1 MPWFGYQLFT
11 GNSLIGARREVFRAT
26 SLKQGAK
33 PRWYEEPPRRLNVQ
47 RPDRAA
53 DEIYH
58 FLLPDPG
65 MTKYKDKVAQKLYLE
80 HFERLS
86 RWRDEFCRPL
96 EDHELSRLQ
105 QLSARIDEL
114 WTEHA
119 QWLARDRARTEE
131 DLRVWPAAE
140 SDAPN
145 IPRRE
150 KEAIRRQGLFN
161 EDGDLATPFR
171 RLKLVMDY
179 WCALWFWP
187 IQNSADLPTREQWWM
202 EVGAALEGNVVE
214 ITPQSQID
222 FPPEP
227 PPQVM
232 APKNQPA
239 LDGLDPQLR
248 LATSSSNLHD
258 KFGQLRISRLRQL
271 FPRIAQVETLAS
283 LRRFFHWELCFYDVL
298 GRRGGFDLVV
308 GNPPWIR
315 IEFNEAG
322 ILGEINP
329 VVAIRKISA
338 SELMRQR
345 SEAFARFE
353 HLQQAWTTE
362 LEEAEGTQNYLN
374 AVQNYPLLQGMKAN
388 LYKCF
393 MPLAWR
399 IAGVHG
405 VAALLHPEGPYDDP
419 KGGALREAL
428 YPRLRAHF
436 QFQNEMQLFT
446 GTNDH
451 GRLRF
456 GVHVYSAPRSAVKF
470 DHISNLFIPGTI
482 DASYLHTGNEP
493 VGGIKTP
500 RGELN
505 VIGHRGRIVTV
516 SDSTLAVF
524 ASLYD
529 ERGTP
534 PLRARLP
541 SLHASVLESAI
552 RKFARVERRL
562 GDLGESGV
570 FINAT
575 HWNEKNAQAN
585 NTIRRRS
592 VIDRGFPTSTCEWIL
607 SGPHFVLAN
616 PFGKTARQV
625 CTAPSHYDVIDLESL
640 PDDYLPRTTYQP
652 VCDTNTY
659 VSRIPRVGWE
669 AGANVA
675 PRTIADFYRVVVR
688 RQLNLSQ
695 HRTLLPAICPK
706 GANHLHTVLSVA
718 LREQAL
724 TPVVASLWASIPF
737 DFIVKSSGK
746 GDFYNNSAE
755 RMPLPDLGRRHRALV
770 GRILALNCLT
780 VDYASLWNDL
790 FDVTFN
796 DERWSQPE
804 NPRLPQQFFASLT
817 SDWTRDCAL
826 RTDYARRMALVE
838 IDVMVALVLG
848 LTLDELLLMYR
859 VQFPIVQQ
867 SERDTWYDINGRIVF
882 TSNKGLAG
890 VGLPRKLAPTLVKVA
905 IIGLDGRAKE
915 GLWGW
920 DEVKAMWER
929 GELPAGTRIERH
941 VMDDTLPG
949 GPTQRT
955 RAWIT
960 PFTLANR
967 EDDYRTAWGFFENSG
982 NGH

>member
-1 MPWFGYQLFT
+1 M
-11 GNSLIGARREVFRAT
+11 
-26 SLKQGAK
+26 
-33 PRWYEEPPRRLNVQ
+33 
-47 RPDRAA
+47 
-53 DEIYH
+53 
-58 FLLPDPG
+58 
-65 MTKYKDKVAQKLYLE
+65 
-80 HFERLS
+80 
-86 RWRDEFCRPL
+86 
-96 EDHELSRLQ
+96 
-105 QLSARIDEL
+105 
-114 WTEHA
+114 
-119 QWLARDRARTEE
+119 
-131 DLRVWPAAE
+131 
-140 SDAPN
+140 
-145 IPRRE
+145 
-150 KEAIRRQGLFN
+150 
-161 EDGDLATPFR
+161 
-171 RLKLVMDY
+171 
-179 WCALWFWP
+179 
-187 IQNSADLPTREQWWM
+187 
-202 EVGAALEGNVVE
+202 
-214 ITPQSQID
+214 
-222 FPPEP
+222 
-227 PPQVM
+227 
-232 APKNQPA
+232 
-239 LDGLDPQLR
+239 
-248 LATSSSNLHD
+248 
-258 KFGQLRISRLRQL
+258 
-271 FPRIAQVETLAS
+271 
-283 LRRFFHWELCFYDVL
+283 
-298 GRRGGFDLVV
+298 
-308 GNPPWIR
+308 
-315 IEFNEAG
+315 
-322 ILGEINP
+322 
-329 VVAIRKISA
+329 
-338 SELMRQR
+338 
-345 SEAFARFE
+345 
-353 HLQQAWTTE
+353 
-362 LEEAEGTQNYLN
+362 
-374 AVQNYPLLQGMKAN
+374 
-388 LYKCF
+388 
-393 MPLAWR
+393 
-399 IAGVHG
+399 
-405 VAALLHPEGPYDDP
+405 
-419 KGGALREAL
+419 
-428 YPRLRAHF
+428 
-436 QFQNEMQLFT
+436 
-446 GTNDH
+446 
-451 GRLRF
+451 
-456 GVHVYSAPRSAVKF
+456 
-470 DHISNLFIPGTI
+470 
-482 DASYLHTGNEP
+482 
-493 VGGIKTP
+493 
-500 RGELN
+500 
-505 VIGHRGRIVTV
+505 
-516 SDSTLAVF
+516 
-524 ASLYD
+524 
-529 ERGTP
+529 
-534 PLRARLP
+534 
-541 SLHASVLESAI
+541 
-552 RKFARVERRL
+552 
-562 GDLGESGV
+562 
-570 FINAT
+570 
-575 HWNEKNAQAN
+575 
-585 NTIRRRS
+585 
-592 VIDRGFPTSTCEWIL
+592 
-607 SGPHFVLAN
+607 
-616 PFGKTARQV
+616 
-625 CTAPSHYDVIDLESL
+625 
-640 PDDYLPRTTYQP
+640 
-652 VCDTNTY
+652 
-659 VSRIPRVGWE
+659 E